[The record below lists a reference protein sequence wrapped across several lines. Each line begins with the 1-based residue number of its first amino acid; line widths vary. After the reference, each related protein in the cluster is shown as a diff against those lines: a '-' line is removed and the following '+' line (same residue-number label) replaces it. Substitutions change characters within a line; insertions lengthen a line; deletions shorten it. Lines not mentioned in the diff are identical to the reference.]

1 MMPALWR
8 DSPNDVRC
16 LCWFSANSLD
26 ARCRH
31 IGWARHHDQ
40 NTQNLVVQNPRCY
53 PRGSFTLPIR
63 LMPRGQIDRAATA
76 FLHPHD

>member
-1 MMPALWR
+1 MMPASLR
-8 DSPNDVRC
+8 DSPNDVAACR
-16 LCWFSANSLD
+16 WFSADNLD
-26 ARCRH
+26 ARRRH
-31 IGWARHHDQ
+31 IGLAFHHDQ

-76 FLHPHD
+76 FHHRHA